1 MNLNIIKTL
10 ATALVFASTVW
21 SNAMADV
28 PNTFSGG
35 TTALAAEVNENFA
48 DLDARITGIE
58 NSSPNLG
65 GYGTSFSA
73 DGAPKNVVVLVQQQE
88 NGDTNYIIRSRY
100 ATTTEQI
107 IINGT
112 PTQRP
117 FIANY
122 TWVNVDSGGT
132 IFSIDNYIEAPDTE
146 DYIAYNVESSSYDIP
161 NLFKTIDVDGD
172 TTREDWSLC
181 NYGQTQICFVDVSL
195 SATGEHVRSYAWSS
209 IRGLSGPVTVNGMT
223 FDDVRLEQNIASDS
237 VRVRAKGIGEILRT
251 ANDGSWE
258 RRIIYYRASGITGG
272 DLTGTPFAPGALLDG
287 LFF

>member
-10 ATALVFASTVW
+10 ATTLVFAATVLT
-21 SNAMADV
+21 NAMADV
-28 PNTFSGG
+28 PNTFSAD
-35 TTALAAEVNENFA
+35 TPALAAEVNENFA
-48 DLDARITGIE
+48 DLDARITDIE

-73 DGAPKNVVVLVQQQE
+73 DGAPKNVVVLAQQQD
-88 NGDTNYIIRSRY
+88 NGDTSYSIRSRY
-100 ATTTEQI
+100 ATTSEQI

-122 TWVNVDSGGT
+122 AWVNVDSGNIIT
-132 IFSIDNYIEAPDTE
+132 SISNYIEAPDTE
-146 DYIAYNVESSSYDIP
+146 DYIVYNVETSTLDP
-161 NLFKTIDVDGD
+161 GTLFKTIDVDGD
-172 TTREDWSLC
+172 TTWEDWSLC
-181 NYGQTQICFVDVSL
+181 NGGQTTVCFVDVSL

-223 FDDVRLEQNIASDS
+223 FDDVRLEQSITSDNL
-237 VRVRAKGIGEILRT
+237 RVRAKGIGEVLRV
-251 ANDGSWE
+251 ANNGSWE
-258 RRIIYYRASGITGG
+258 RRLIFYRANGVEGG